1 MIYLKN
7 IKKNIKYQN
16 PLEVDEL
23 TFKKGKIYSVLGHNG
38 SGKSTLFKILYNI
51 VDFDEGSIDIEGK
64 GFSQE
69 VVYQYM
75 SYNPQKSYFL
85 TGTLRDN
92 FDYLYKYS
100 KNSDLLGKTELELL
114 IKEFN
119 LEHRL
124 DTNIKKL
131 SGGEQAK
138 AQFIRTL
145 LMNKEYIL
153 LDEPMA
159 SMDFKTIELVE
170 EKLRELKSMNRSVIL
185 ITHDFVQGNRVSD
198 EIVFMENLK
207 LIGKYKKDEF
217 FKNKLFLSM

>member
-23 TFKKGKIYSVLGHNG
+23 TFEKGKIYSVLGHNG

-100 KNSDLLGKTELELL
+100 KNSDLLGKTELESL

-131 SGGEQAK
+131 SGGE
-138 AQFIRTL
+138 QFIRTL